1 MPPMIYL
8 NSSLGKQHGDSSAGS
23 GCEECA
29 ELPARRKP
37 RRALS
42 REGASMAM
50 TVLVV
55 DDSATMV
62 MSLKTT
68 LAMSGFQV
76 ETASNGKT
84 ALEKL
89 QSGIKPNLILTD
101 INMPVMG
108 GMELIKNVRALPG
121 LRFVPILTLTTESD
135 AAKRDEGKRAGAT
148 GWVVKPVSGN
158 DLMAVIRKVLPG
170 A

>member
-1 MPPMIYL
+1 
-8 NSSLGKQHGDSSAGS
+8 
-23 GCEECA
+23 
-29 ELPARRKP
+29 
-37 RRALS
+37 
-42 REGASMAM
+42 
-50 TVLVV
+50 
-55 DDSATMV
+55 
-62 MSLKTT
+62 
-68 LAMSGFQV
+68 
-76 ETASNGKT
+76 
-84 ALEKL
+84 
-89 QSGIKPNLILTD
+89 
-101 INMPVMG
+101 MPVMG